1 MADILN
7 PVTTAKAAKKGNLF
21 TGEIYKRTR
30 LGSDLKP
37 DDPSQ
42 SKFNLKNITTAASTD
57 QLKYLFG
64 KFGDLAVAQFERLD
78 LSLQKRGDCVASL
91 IKSFQKCGVFA
102 TIDSAIFLASPN
114 KVKYSQ
120 MDC

>member
-1 MADILN
+1 MLN
-7 PVTTAKAAKKGNLF
+7 PVTPSKAAKKGNFF

-42 SKFNLKNITTAASTD
+42 AKFNLKNLTTAATPD

-64 KFGDLAVAQFERLD
+64 KFGDLSVAQFERLD
-78 LSLQKRGDCVASL
+78 LSLQRRGDCVAEL

-102 TIDSAIFLASPN
+102 MVDSAVFLASPN
-114 KVKYSQ
+114 KVT
-120 MDC
+120 